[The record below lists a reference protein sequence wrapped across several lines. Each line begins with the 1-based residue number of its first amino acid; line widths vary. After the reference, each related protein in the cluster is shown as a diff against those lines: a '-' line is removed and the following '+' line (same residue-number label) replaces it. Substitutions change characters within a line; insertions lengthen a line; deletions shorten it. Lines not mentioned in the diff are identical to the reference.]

1 MTNKVEWDR
10 MIPWELYSPDRVN
23 DHSIRRLHA
32 AQNLFNEPGC
42 WADSSA
48 FEELKKCFRVAPDDM
63 VLTAPVYFDHGDRVS
78 FGNHF
83 YANTGLTILDEN
95 YVTFGDNVFLGPH
108 VSIFTAGHP
117 IDADVRNLDLE
128 YAKPVVIGNN
138 VWMGGGVIINPG
150 VSIGDDVVIA
160 SGSVVVK
167 DVPSHVIIGG
177 NPAHIIREITDSDR
191 KLWQGQLNAYNE
203 AIGS

>member
-10 MIPWELYSPDRVN
+10 MIAGELYSPYRVN
-23 DHSIRRLHA
+23 DHSFSRVHA
-32 AQNLFNEPGC
+32 AQKLFNESEH

-95 YVTFGDNVFLGPH
+95 YVTFGD
-108 VSIFTAGHP
+108 
-117 IDADVRNLDLE
+117 
-128 YAKPVVIGNN
+128 N

>member
-1 MTNKVEWDR
+1 M
-10 MIPWELYSPDRVN
+10 
-23 DHSIRRLHA
+23 RLRSC
-32 AQNLFNEPGC
+32 LMSRSTEY

-63 VLTAPVYFDHGDRVS
+63 VLTAPVNFDHGDRVS

>member
-10 MIPWELYSPDRVN
+10 MIAGELYSPYRVN
-23 DHSIRRLHA
+23 DHSFSRVHA
-32 AQNLFNEPGC
+32 AQKLFNESVY

-63 VLTAPVYFDHGDRVS
+63 VLTAPVYFDHGDRVL

-177 NPAHIIREITDSDR
+177 NPAHIIREITDNDR

>member
-10 MIPWELYSPDRVN
+10 MIAGELYNPYRVGGDSFN
-23 DHSIRRLHA
+23 RVHA
-32 AQNLFNEPGC
+32 AQKLFNESEY

-48 FEELKKCFRVAPDDM
+48 FEELKKCFRAAPDDM
-63 VLTAPVYFDHGDRVS
+63 ALTAPVYFDHGDRIS

-128 YAKPVVIGNN
+128 YAKPVTIGDN

-150 VSIGDDVVIA
+150 VTIGSDVVIA

-177 NPAHIIREITDSDR
+177 NPAHIIREITDSDHN
-191 KLWQGQLNAYNE
+191 LWQNQLNAYNK
-203 AIGS
+203 ATRS

>member
-1 MTNKVEWDR
+1 MTIKVEWDR
-10 MIPWELYSPDRVN
+10 MIAGELYNPYRVG
-23 DHSIRRLHA
+23 DDSFSRVHA
-32 AQNLFNEPGC
+32 AQKLFNESEY
-42 WADSSA
+42 WSDSSA
-48 FEELKKCFRVAPDDM
+48 FEELKKCFRAAPDDM
-63 VLTAPVYFDHGDRVS
+63 VLTAPVYFDHGDRIS

-95 YVTFGDNVFLGPH
+95 NVTFGDDVFLGPH

-128 YAKPVVIGNN
+128 YAKPVTIRDN

-150 VSIGDDVVIA
+150 VTIGSDVVIA

-177 NPAHIIREITDSDR
+177 NPAHIIREITDSDHN
-191 KLWQGQLNAYNE
+191 LWQDQLNAYNK
-203 AIGS
+203 ATRS

>member
-1 MTNKVEWDR
+1 M
-10 MIPWELYSPDRVN
+10 
-23 DHSIRRLHA
+23 HA
-32 AQNLFNEPGC
+32 AQKLFNESEY